1 MQAALGGFPM
11 DTDILIIGGGL
22 AGLALADRLK
32 AQSRDWLLVE
42 AQSRL
47 GGRILSPEIAGARFD
62 LGPAWFWPGQAR
74 LAALAQKLRLPV
86 FEQYGKGATL
96 IQDRDGLV
104 QAHHGSSPMQGSLRI
119 AGGMAA
125 LIDGLA
131 QALPAHRIRPDCPV
145 TALHRSG
152 TRITAP
158 HAQGAV
164 TARRVVLALPPRI
177 AAQTI
182 AFTPA
187 LPDPAQT
194 AARAIPTWMA
204 GQAKIL
210 AVYADAPWR
219 KAGLSGTA
227 MSRKGPLVEIHDA
240 SPMEGGPSALFGFVG
255 LPPALRASHADEV
268 TALALAQLQALFG
281 PAMAQPLSI
290 RMMDWARLPQIATAL
305 DLAPPPGHHPSY
317 GLPAA
322 LRGLW
327 DNALIFGAT
336 ETATAFGGYLEG
348 ALEAADRV
356 ADQLTG
362 PPAARSGP

>member
-32 AQSRDWLLVE
+32 AQSRDWLLIE

-86 FEQYGKGATL
+86 FEQYGNGATL
-96 IQDRDGLV
+96 LQDRDGTV
-104 QAHHGSSPMQGSLRI
+104 QAHHGPSPMQGSLRI

-152 TRITAP
+152 SRITAT

-177 AAQTI
+177 AAETI

-240 SPMEGGPSALFGFVG
+240 SPMEGGPFALFGFVG
-255 LPPALRASHADEV
+255 LPPALRASHAEEV

-305 DLAPPPGHHPSY
+305 DLAPPGHHPAY

-327 DNALIFGAT
+327 GDALIFGAT

-356 ADQLTG
+356 ADQLTA
-362 PPAARSGP
+362 PPAPSAGP